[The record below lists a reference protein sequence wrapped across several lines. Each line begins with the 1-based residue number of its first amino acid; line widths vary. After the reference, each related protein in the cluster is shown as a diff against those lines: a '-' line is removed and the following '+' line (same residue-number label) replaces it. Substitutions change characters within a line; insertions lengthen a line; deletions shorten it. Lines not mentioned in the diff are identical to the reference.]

1 MWILSV
7 LPSYAIHGLLTV
19 GIIGVILGFVLG
31 FIPLVGKYKLPI
43 QIISIFVLTLALY
56 LEGGLENERIWQ
68 SKVKEVEA
76 KVAVSEVKAVE
87 KTVEIQEKIVNK
99 TKVIKQKGDDI
110 IKYID
115 KEIIKK
121 EEIIKYIEN
130 CPVPQEI
137 IEQHNK
143 IVNLSS
149 QSSGEKK

>member
-7 LPSYAIHGLLTV
+7 LPSYAIHALLSV
-19 GIIGVILGFVLG
+19 GIFGVILGFVLG
-31 FIPLVGKYKLPI
+31 FIPLIGKYKLPI
-43 QIISIFVLTLALY
+43 QIISILVLTLALY
-56 LEGGLENERIWQ
+56 LEGGLENERLWQ
-68 SKVKEVEA
+68 LKTKEVEA
-76 KVAVSEVKAVE
+76 KVAVSETKAVE

-115 KEIIKK
+115 KEIVKK

-130 CPVPQEI
+130 CPVPKEI

-143 IVNLSS
+143 IINLTN

>member
-7 LPSYAIHGLLTV
+7 LPDYAIHGLLTISV
-19 GIIGVILGFVLG
+19 TGVILGFVLG
-31 FIPLVGKYKLPI
+31 FIPFVGKYKLPI
-43 QIISIFVLTLALY
+43 QIISILVLTLALY
-56 LEGGLENERIWQ
+56 LEGGLENERLWQ
-68 SKVKEVEA
+68 MKVKEVEA
-76 KVAVSEVKAVE
+76 KVAVSETKAVE

-99 TKVIKQKGDDI
+99 TKVIRQKGDDI

-115 KEIIKK
+115 KEIVKK

-130 CPVPQEI
+130 CPVPKEI

-143 IVNLSS
+143 VINLTN

>member
-7 LPSYAIHGLLTV
+7 LPSYAIHALLTV
-19 GIIGVILGFVLG
+19 GIVGVILGFVLG
-31 FIPLVGKYKLPI
+31 FIPFVGKYKIPI
-43 QIISIFVLTLALY
+43 QIISVLVLTLALY
-56 LEGGLENERIWQ
+56 LEGGLENDRIWQ
-68 SKVKEVEA
+68 MKVKEVQA
-76 KVAVSEVKAVE
+76 KVAVSETKAVE
-87 KTVEIQEKIVNK
+87 KTVEIQEKVVTK
-99 TKVIKQKGDDI
+99 TKIIKQKGDDI

-115 KEIIKK
+115 REIVKN

-143 IVNLSS
+143 IINLTN